1 MLEPEATLGVL
12 NQNLSNQ
19 QPKETNTKDKQNK
32 QGCGWEGFSI
42 IECSNSAVDDA
53 QTSR

>member
-19 QPKETNTKDKQNK
+19 QPKETNTKAN
-32 QGCGWEGFSI
+32 I
-42 IECSNSAVDDA
+42 
-53 QTSR
+53 